1 MLWGLWMDAERIGS
15 KSKIFKSHPQWLAVA
30 YDGEKSLGNML
41 DLTKPEVAKW
51 MEEQIVRVVNEN
63 ELDFFRLDYNVG
75 HIAAGLHSIK
85 DGFVEN
91 GYWRYYE
98 ALYGVYDRIRKRF
111 PDLILENCAGGG
123 GRTDIGM
130 IRRFSHTWVTDWQL
144 APRSF
149 TITNGMTMALPPE
162 YVDRLM
168 AGQNGHLSGDL
179 DFQLRQLLFVRP
191 TLAFFNPIGADWN
204 PHQLARL
211 NHFIKL
217 YKDYV
222 RPFMSTSRIYHHTP
236 TFSGSEPHGWG
247 VLELASED
255 HSRAIAG
262 LFQLSN
268 PKNYDFLIRM
278 RGLELS
284 RNYQVT
290 FDNTRQSCK
299 MNGYALMQDGI
310 KIRLEGALTSEL
322 LIFDS
327 I

>member
-1 MLWGLWMDAERIGS
+1 
-15 KSKIFKSHPQWLAVA
+15 
-30 YDGEKSLGNML
+30 
-41 DLTKPEVAKW
+41 
-51 MEEQIVRVVNEN
+51 
-63 ELDFFRLDYNVG
+63 
-75 HIAAGLHSIK
+75 
-85 DGFVEN
+85 
-91 GYWRYYE
+91 
-98 ALYGVYDRIRKRF
+98 
-111 PDLILENCAGGG
+111 
-123 GRTDIGM
+123 
-130 IRRFSHTWVTDWQL
+130 
-144 APRSF
+144 
-149 TITNGMTMALPPE
+149 MTMALPPE

-217 YKDYV
+217 YKDFV

-247 VLELASED
+247 VIELASED

-322 LIFDS
+322 LIFNS
-327 I
+327 V